1 MDKSKKLYKA
11 SEGKWI
17 DGVCA
22 GVAEYFGIDPTIVRV
37 LWAVVSLLW
46 GFGILLYIA
55 CMIIIPRKPSG
66 FIEGEKVE

>member
-1 MDKSKKLYKA
+1 MNNRKLYR
-11 SEGKWI
+11 SRRNRIFLGI
-17 DGVCA
+17 CG
-22 GVAEYFGIDPTIVRV
+22 GIGEYFGIDPTVVRV

-66 FIEGEKVE
+66 YIEGEKVE